1 MTQPTTTLPATPSA
15 TGTPATPPATHP
27 CVRCGAPVALDVGLC
42 ERCNPLG
49 LSDPA
54 SSQAHGT
61 VFVGIAA
68 FVVVLAVAG
77 RLALSGIGPFQG
89 SVLSVQAQP
98 DGLAVTVQVRNA
110 GEGDGASVCRLSDPA
125 NAGAGPSAIIRSP
138 RIAAGETQTFSATVA
153 GLGTNPRAL
162 AIVCDA
168 P

>member
-1 MTQPTTTLPATPSA
+1 MTQPTTTLPAT
-15 TGTPATPPATHP
+15 PATHP

-49 LSDPA
+49 LSDAA

-77 RLALSGIGPFQG
+77 RMALAGIGPFHA
-89 SVLSVQAQP
+89 SVMSVQARP

-110 GEGDGASVCRLSDPA
+110 GDGAGASVCRLSDPA
-125 NAGAGPSAIIRSP
+125 TGGSGLSAIIRSP
-138 RIAAGETQTFSATVA
+138 RIEAGETRTFSTTVA
-153 GLGTNPRAL
+153 ALGTNPRAL